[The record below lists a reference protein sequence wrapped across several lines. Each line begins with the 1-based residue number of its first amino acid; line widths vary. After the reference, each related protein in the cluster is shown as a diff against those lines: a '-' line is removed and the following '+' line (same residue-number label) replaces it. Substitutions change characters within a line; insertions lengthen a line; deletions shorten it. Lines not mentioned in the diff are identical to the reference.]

1 MILKHLN
8 YEFVLN
14 ECRGHS
20 KRASVFYVELV
31 KEKPPET
38 LESVS
43 FHRSL
48 LETYDCSTKKEADE
62 LDFDRPRMNFS
73 FRTHPERRNTIICT
87 RLFHKGL
94 LRAFDVM
101 LEDDMYIDDNVCQS
115 PKT

>member
-14 ECRGHS
+14 ERRGHS

-38 LESVS
+38 LEVVS
-43 FHRSL
+43 FHQSL
-48 LETYDCSTKKEADE
+48 LETYDRSTKKETDE
-62 LDFDRPRMNFS
+62 LDFNRPRMNFS
-73 FRTHPERRNTIICT
+73 FRTHPERRDAVIRT
-87 RLFHKGL
+87 RWFHNGLF
-94 LRAFDVM
+94 RAFDAM
-101 LEDDMYIDDNVCQS
+101 LEDDMYIDDSECQS